1 MSTVK
6 QATNKPS
13 ADHRA
18 SPTDSAHR
26 SQRDDP
32 AEDDN
37 IQEGRLSK
45 SQSGRPHQQ
54 GQGVDET
61 GKDSKVPHSKT

>member
-1 MSTVK
+1 MSTAK
-6 QATNKPS
+6 QADNKPS
-13 ADHRA
+13 RDNRA
-18 SPTDSAHR
+18 APTDTAHR

-61 GKDSKVPHSKT
+61 GKDSKAPHSKT

>member
-1 MSTVK
+1 MSTAK

-13 ADHRA
+13 ADKRA
-18 SPTDSAHR
+18 APTDAAHR

-32 AEDDN
+32 AEDGN
-37 IQEGRLSK
+37 VQEGRLSK

-61 GKDSKVPHSKT
+61 GKDSKAPHSET

>member
-13 ADHRA
+13 ADKRA
-18 SPTDSAHR
+18 APTDTAHR

-37 IQEGRLSK
+37 VQDGRLSK

-54 GQGVDET
+54 GRGVDET
-61 GKDSKVPHSKT
+61 GKDSKAPHTVR

>member
-13 ADHRA
+13 ADKRA
-18 SPTDSAHR
+18 APTDTAHR

-32 AEDDN
+32 VEDDN
-37 IQEGRLSK
+37 IQEGRLPK
-45 SQSGRPHQQ
+45 SQSGRPHRQ
-54 GQGVDET
+54 GKGVDET
-61 GKDSKVPHSKT
+61 GEHSRAPHGKS

>member
-1 MSTVK
+1 MSTTK
-6 QATNKPS
+6 QAASKPG
-13 ADHRA
+13 ADQRA
-18 SPTDSAHR
+18 SPTDTVHR

-37 IQEGRLSK
+37 IQEGRLPK
-45 SQSGRPHQQ
+45 SQSGRPHRQ

-61 GKDSKVPHSKT
+61 GRDSRAPHSKS

>member
-13 ADHRA
+13 ADKRVA
-18 SPTDSAHR
+18 PTDAAHR

-45 SQSGRPHQQ
+45 SQSGRPYEQ
-54 GQGVDET
+54 GQGVDEA
-61 GKDSKVPHSKT
+61 GKDSRAPHSET

>member
-6 QATNKPS
+6 QATNKSS
-13 ADHRA
+13 ADPRA
-18 SPTDSAHR
+18 APTDTAHR

-32 AEDDN
+32 AEDNN

-45 SQSGRPHQQ
+45 SQSGRPRQQ
-54 GQGVDET
+54 GKGVDET
-61 GKDSKVPHSKT
+61 GRDSRAPHVKN

>member
-1 MSTVK
+1 MSTNK
-6 QATNKPS
+6 QSTHKPTT
-13 ADHRA
+13 DTRA
-18 SPTDSAHR
+18 APTDTAHR

-45 SQSGRPHQQ
+45 SQSGRPQEQ
-54 GQGVDET
+54 GKGVDET
-61 GKDSKVPHSKT
+61 GNDSKAPHTVR

>member
-1 MSTVK
+1 MSTAR
-6 QATNKPS
+6 QAANKPS
-13 ADHRA
+13 ADKRTA
-18 SPTDSAHR
+18 LTDTGHS

-37 IQEGRLSK
+37 IQEGRLPK
-45 SQSGRPHQQ
+45 SQSGRPQRQ

-61 GKDSKVPHSKT
+61 GRDSKAPHGQS